1 MANTIGWGQAAVNN
15 TIDWGK
21 GKTNNAI
28 GWGNVYSNSPSGE
41 TDISGT
47 PAGDAD
53 AQAFITA
60 AAITDTTQK
69 AAIDKLV
76 VDLKGYGIW
85 TKMKAIY
92 PFIGGTS
99 TQHKYNLKDPRD
111 LDAAFRLVFNG
122 GWTHSSTGALPNG
135 TNAYAN
141 TYLILSNQLG
151 SDKPHISYY
160 SRTNGNTATD
170 QIDMGVYNNPA
181 YCWISAWYN
190 GSGFSNTLARN
201 TSPSVLLNGGTTSDS
216 RGLYQTN
223 KILTVSKLQKNNNIL
238 DSQTDTAINVDNASI
253 YIGALND
260 FGSSANSFTN
270 RQTAF
275 NAIGSGLTDTEA
287 ANYYTAVQAF
297 QTTLGRNV

>member
-1 MANTIGWGQAAVNN
+1 LFYFSILSKCQNLSTSQ
-15 TIDWGK
+15 
-21 GKTNNAI
+21 
-28 GWGNVYSNSPSGE
+28 
-41 TDISGT
+41 
-47 PAGDAD
+47 
-53 AQAFITA
+53 
-60 AAITDTTQK
+60 
-69 AAIDKLV
+69 LV
-76 VDLKGYGIW
+76 SS
-85 TKMKAIY
+85 

-190 GSGFSNTLARN
+190 GSGFSDILARN

-238 DSQTDTAINVDNASI
+238 DSQTDT
-253 YIGALND
+253 
-260 FGSSANSFTN
+260 
-270 RQTAF
+270 
-275 NAIGSGLTDTEA
+275 EA

-297 QTTLGRNV
+297 QTTLNRQV

>member
-28 GWGNVYSNSPSGE
+28 GWGSVYSSSPSGE

-53 AQAFITA
+53 ANAFIAA

-76 VDLKGYGIW
+76 VDLKGYGVW
-85 TKMKAIY
+85 SKMKAIY
-92 PFIGGTS
+92 PFCGGTAS
-99 TQHKYNLKDPRD
+99 QHKYNLKDPRD

-181 YCWISAWYN
+181 YCWVSAWYN
-190 GSGFSNTLARN
+190 ASGFNNILARN

-223 KILTVSKLQKNNNIL
+223 KILNTSKLQKNNNIL

-253 YIGALND
+253 YIGSLND
-260 FGSSANSFTN
+260 FGSAISFTN

-275 NAIGSGLTDTEA
+275 NAIGLGLTDTEA
-287 ANYYTAVQAF
+287 ANYYTAVQTF
-297 QTTLGRNV
+297 QTTLNRQV